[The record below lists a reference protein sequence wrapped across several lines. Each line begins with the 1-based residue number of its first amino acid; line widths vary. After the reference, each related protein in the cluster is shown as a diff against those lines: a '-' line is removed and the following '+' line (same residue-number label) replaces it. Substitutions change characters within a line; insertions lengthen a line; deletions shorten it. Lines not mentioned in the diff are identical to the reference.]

1 MARRRIDEIRR
12 ADRTHYFIRP
22 PSEPPAPRRW
32 VRVKIDYDR
41 ELRDLANK
49 VAVYSEML
57 EGCNVADVSATSRND
72 VLTHLQHAIAY
83 LREFEPRLMM
93 RLEDGS

>member
-1 MARRRIDEIRR
+1 MARRRMDTIRR
-12 ADRTHYFIRP
+12 ADRTYYFTRP
-22 PSEPPAPRRW
+22 PDEPSAPRRR
-32 VRVKIDYDR
+32 VRVKIDYER

-49 VAVYSEML
+49 AATYSEML